1 MGYPLNEGVN
11 FILDVDAS
19 DIGSGGIIH
28 LVQGEQEKVIAYA
41 SRSLNKAEKNYCITE
56 KELFAVRFFI
66 EYYRQYL
73 LGRPFR
79 QRTDHQVLI
88 WLFQLKEPRGK
99 IARWLEILSQ
109 YDFSI
114 EYRLS
119 LDVRIQ
125 ETVHVPSRTQ
135 VSH

>member
-1 MGYPLNEGVN
+1 MGYPLNERGD
-11 FILDVDAS
+11 FILDMDAS

-41 SRSLNKAEKNYCITE
+41 SRSLNQAEKNFCITE
-56 KELFAVRFFI
+56 KELLAVRFFI

-73 LGRPFR
+73 LVRPFR
-79 QRTDHQVLI
+79 VRTDHQTLI
-88 WLFQLKEPRGK
+88 WLFRLKESRGK

-114 EYRLS
+114 EHRLS
-119 LDVRIQ
+119 LNVRIQ
-125 ETVHVPSRTQ
+125 ETVNVPSRTQ